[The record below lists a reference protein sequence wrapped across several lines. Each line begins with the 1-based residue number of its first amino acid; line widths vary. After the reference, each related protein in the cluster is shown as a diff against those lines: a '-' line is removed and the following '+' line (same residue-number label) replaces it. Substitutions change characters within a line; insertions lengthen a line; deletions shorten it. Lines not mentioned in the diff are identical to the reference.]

1 MLLTK
6 VRNHPS
12 VFLNYYMSTLL
23 LPSAV
28 SPFYKAIPVRL
39 KGLLKNHLK
48 NNQKKSRL
56 CIISKNIC
64 IFALSYETTGKV
76 VGVLRLAHEAE
87 HHQSRYDCL
96 SER

>member
-64 IFALSYETTGKV
+64 IFALSYETPEN
-76 VGVLRLAHEAE
+76 LRKTMMLYNVNKKEFV
-87 HHQSRYDCL
+87 YKNNVK
-96 SER
+96 

>member
-48 NNQKKSRL
+48 R
-56 CIISKNIC
+56 
-64 IFALSYETTGKV
+64 
-76 VGVLRLAHEAE
+76 
-87 HHQSRYDCL
+87 
-96 SER
+96 